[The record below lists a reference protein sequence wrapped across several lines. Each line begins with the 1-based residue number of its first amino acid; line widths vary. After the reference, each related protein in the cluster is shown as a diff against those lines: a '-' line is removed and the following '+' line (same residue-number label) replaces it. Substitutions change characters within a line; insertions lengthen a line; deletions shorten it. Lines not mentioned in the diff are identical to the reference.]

1 MCDGI
6 LILFFFSLHKLHLPG
21 VYAFSFLSRYLRFE
35 TDECDVQRKWNVLL
49 PTEKSEWLSK
59 QTLVFLHRTKI
70 LIKQKWQKKGKLK
83 NADAIVAFN
92 IEFIDRDFK
101 FSFITAQQVYT
112 AKLDLCKKTPTK
124 SDDERVRVLAS
135 YEQELMRIPT
145 TKFKS
150 DWFWC
155 HINNDHLIWFIN
167 LHVKR
172 SGEKDDCLST

>member
-1 MCDGI
+1 M
-6 LILFFFSLHKLHLPG
+6 
-21 VYAFSFLSRYLRFE
+21 
-35 TDECDVQRKWNVLL
+35 
-49 PTEKSEWLSK
+49 
-59 QTLVFLHRTKI
+59 HRTKI

-92 IEFIDRDFK
+92 IEFIDRDFE

-112 AKLDLCKKTPTK
+112 AKLNLCKKTPTK

-150 DWFWC
+150 D
-155 HINNDHLIWFIN
+155 
-167 LHVKR
+167 
-172 SGEKDDCLST
+172 